1 MASLHYDISVR
12 LEPENPVPGG
22 WVDVVAELRNVAGEI
37 RSVQV
42 SIAEHDYFL
51 MLQPRGENTFTTRAF
66 VPWEADPGQYVATV
80 WGVSTSGD
88 PGPRLRVPV
97 HVKAR

>member
-12 LEPENPVPGG
+12 IEPENPVPGG
-22 WVDVVAELRNVAGEI
+22 WVDVVAELRNVTGEI

-51 MLQPRGENTFTTRAF
+51 TLQPRGENTFTTRAF